1 MDSIEEGLE
10 GKVAIVT
17 GAGSRPGE
25 GVGNG
30 RAAAILLARA
40 GARVVLADAV
50 IGWAEDTRRM
60 IEAEGGEAI
69 IVEADVTK
77 PADCQ
82 AIVEAATGRWGRLD
96 ALVNNVGISGP
107 KGTAED
113 VDPEEWAQGLLV
125 NVTSMM
131 LMAKYAVPAMRA
143 AGGGAIVN
151 IGSVAGLKGGHPV
164 AALPDQQGRG
174 GEHDPRHGGAP
185 CQGRHPGEL
194 RLPGHG
200 LHADGAG
207 QRHDPGEARGAPQA
221 QHPAGRRQRL
231 GHRRRGGV
239 PVRRQR
245 ALDDRGD
252 RAGGCR
258 GDGDRGAAGGRRV
271 KAGEKVFSPRPHF
284 YFCGLALAAR
294 RHPDSQ
300 K

>member
-1 MDSIEEGLE
+1 MDSIEEGLA

-40 GARVVLADAV
+40 GAKLVLADAV
-50 IGWAEDTRRM
+50 IGWAEETRRM

-69 IVEADVTK
+69 TVEADVTK

-82 AIVEAATGRWGRLD
+82 RIVEAATGRWGRLD

-151 IGSVAGLKGGHPV
+151 IGSVAGLKGGHPSLLYPTSKGAV
-164 AALPDQQGRG
+164 VNMTRAMAVHHAKDGIRVNCICPGMVYTPMVQANDMTPAKREARRKRSILQVEGSGWDIGAAVAFLCGGKSRWMTGAIVPVDAGATAIAALP
-174 GEHDPRHGGAP
+174 
-185 CQGRHPGEL
+185 
-194 RLPGHG
+194 
-200 LHADGAG
+200 AG
-207 QRHDPGEARGAPQA
+207 VG
-221 QHPAGRRQRL
+221 
-231 GHRRRGGV
+231 
-239 PVRRQR
+239 
-245 ALDDRGD
+245 
-252 RAGGCR
+252 
-258 GDGDRGAAGGRRV
+258 
-271 KAGEKVFSPRPHF
+271 
-284 YFCGLALAAR
+284 
-294 RHPDSQ
+294 
-300 K
+300 